1 MMACNNY
8 LRLEALKPVAGEPT
22 GQVSNSHGSVKGTGV
37 VVIDPFPDC
46 CRAGADKTV

>member
-1 MMACNNY
+1 MMIYSHY
-8 LRLEALKPVAGEPT
+8 LRLDALKPVAGEPT

-46 CRAGADKTV
+46 